1 MKSLRIVFVAL
12 SVFLISCVS
21 IVFAKT
27 EFTKVPAGKYEV
39 DLTHANIVWTVSH
52 FGLSD
57 YVARFT
63 DFDITIDYNPDNIEK
78 SKVTASIDPMSIQT
92 AYPNAEEKDFDN
104 ILATD
109 KSWFN
114 AGEFA
119 SINFEST
126 SITMTGEDSALMK
139 GTLRF
144 LGVSKPIELKV
155 TFNGAMQRHPF
166 VGKPVMGFSATTT
179 IDRTEWGMTKYA
191 PQVGAEVEVELSG
204 EFIKSND

>member
-1 MKSLRIVFVAL
+1 M
-12 SVFLISCVS
+12 S

-27 EFTKVPAGKYEV
+27 EFTKVPAGKYQV
-39 DLTHANIVWTVSH
+39 DLTHANIVWTVNH

-57 YVARFT
+57 YIARFT
-63 DFDITIDYNPDNIEK
+63 NFDITIDYNPDNIEQ
-78 SKVTASIDPMSIQT
+78 SKVTASIDPTSIQT
-92 AYPNAEEKDFDN
+92 AYPNAEKKDFDH

-119 SINFEST
+119 SIDFKST
-126 SITMTGEDSALMK
+126 SITMTGEDTALMK
-139 GTLRF
+139 GTLSF
-144 LGVSKPIELKV
+144 LGLSKPVELNV
-155 TFNGAMQRHPF
+155 IFNGAMQRHPF

-191 PQVGAEVEVELSG
+191 PQVGADVEVELSG